1 MEIAFVILAAFVGA
15 AIGFITA
22 ALFTGR
28 SNR

>member
-22 ALFTGR
+22 ALFAGR
-28 SNR
+28 RNR